1 MVAIS
6 GTTQYARI
14 LDQTRLIRNL
24 NQALTQQQQQLSSG
38 RILGGLVGVSTRA
51 QELGDLKADL
61 STVETYKSGITT
73 AQNRARLYGLTLE
86 QIIDTATEAQD
97 LMIKNRDS
105 YFASTSS
112 PVAQVNV
119 LLDRIGTLLQT
130 KDSDRYVFAGRNY
143 TINPINA
150 PLSQVVQDYPAGAV
164 PPGFAPSVEGDGV
177 GGQPLWL
184 NVANADQLDNYY
196 LDATGTNGVQE
207 ANLISVYADDNE
219 RVEYGVV
226 ATDPGIQQVIEA
238 MTRFRSAVQ
247 DLGDPTTFQARVDDA
262 LAALRTSLQNLKSTA
277 STNGHVEQRLAELQS
292 RHDRTMD
299 VLKTRIASIEDADPA
314 ETATLIKALQTS
326 LEATY
331 TITRDTLQLSL
342 VNYLR

>member
-6 GTTQYARI
+6 GSTQYARI

-38 RILGGLVGVSTRA
+38 RIIGGMVGVSARA
-51 QELGDLKADL
+51 QELGDLKAEL

-73 AQNRARLYGLTLE
+73 AQNRVRLYGLTLE

-97 LMIKNRDS
+97 MMIKNRDS
-105 YFASTSS
+105 FFASTSS
-112 PVAQVNV
+112 PTAQVNV

-130 KDSDRYVFAGRNY
+130 KDSDRYIFSGRNY
-143 TINPINA
+143 NVNPVLA
-150 PLSQVVQDYPAGAV
+150 PLSQVVQDTPAGAV
-164 PPGFAPSVEGDGV
+164 PAGFTPSNEGDGV

-184 NVANADQLDNYY
+184 NVIDADQLDNYY
-196 LDATGTNGVQE
+196 LDAAGTNGASEV
-207 ANLISVYADDNE
+207 NLVSVYADDNE

-226 ATDPGIQQVIEA
+226 ATDPGIQQLVDSL
-238 MTRFRSAVQ
+238 TRFRSAIQ
-247 DLGDPTTFQARVDDA
+247 DIADPVTFQARVDDA
-262 LAALRTSLQNLKSTA
+262 LVALRSSLQNLKSTA
-277 STNGHVEQRLAELQS
+277 STNGHAEQRLKELQA
-292 RHDRTMD
+292 RHDRSMD
-299 VLKTRIASIEDADPA
+299 VLKTRIGSIEDADPA

-342 VNYLR
+342 VNFLR